1 MSGYVRSRKFLCCL
15 PVRLG
20 VFILSLLAMVGG
32 SFVAAIGWIQVSQ
45 MSSHPREK
53 SDEIALYIQSA
64 MFSILG
70 LLAVL
75 GFIGTLIKSRGMV
88 SSFAI
93 GLAIHLGFSVASG
106 IFAMYALFSA
116 NSKEAIEKCVNG
128 SEDEAVITTCK
139 GGLAIVKGVMVA
151 VYIITWFVQLYFYFV
166 VERYVDQL
174 DDEKMAEN
182 TVVIPRSM
190 VQDIGG
196 PQGTTYTG
204 LAPPYPFT
212 SPRAAYGVAQGQD
225 ASNRV

>member
-1 MSGYVRSRKFLCCL
+1 MPSG
-15 PVRLG
+15 
-20 VFILSLLAMVGG
+20 
-32 SFVAAIGWIQVSQ
+32 
-45 MSSHPREK
+45 SHPREK

-151 VYIITWFVQLYFYFV
+151 VYIITWFVQLCKSAILILWIQRLIRTSHLDFYFV

-190 VQDIGG
+190 VQDIGA

-212 SPRAAYGVAQGQD
+212 SPRAAYGVTQGQD

>member
-1 MSGYVRSRKFLCCL
+1 
-15 PVRLG
+15 
-20 VFILSLLAMVGG
+20 
-32 SFVAAIGWIQVSQ
+32 VAAIGWIQVSQ
-45 MSSHPREK
+45 LGNHPLEK
-53 SDEIALYIQSA
+53 SDEIALYVQSS

-75 GFIGTLIKSRGMV
+75 GFVGALIKSRGMV

-128 SEDEAVITTCK
+128 SEDEAVIATCK

-151 VYIITWFVQLYFYFV
+151 VYIITWFIQLYFYFV

-174 DDEKMAEN
+174 DDEKMAET
-182 TVVIPRSM
+182 TVVIPRAM
-190 VQDIGG
+190 VGQDISG
-196 PQGTTYTG
+196 PQITTYNG
-204 LAPPYPFT
+204 FAPSYPFT
-212 SPRAAYGVAQGQD
+212 SPRQAYGVTQGQD
-225 ASNRV
+225 ASNHV